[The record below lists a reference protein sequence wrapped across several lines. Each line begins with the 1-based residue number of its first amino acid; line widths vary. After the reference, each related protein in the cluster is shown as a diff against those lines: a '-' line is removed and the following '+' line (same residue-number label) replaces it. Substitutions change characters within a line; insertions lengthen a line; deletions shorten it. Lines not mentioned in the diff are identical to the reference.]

1 MFQKNRTGVLKV
13 YNNLRFAGSFVDK
26 HWEEVIDRQTWREQL
41 ESLESSNDQRT
52 LGLCRWLWRW
62 WGWGGGGTGGSE
74 SPASRVRSPA
84 SRTFVPLCLPTPALH
99 CVAPVFRLIKTIRNP
114 GLTFK
119 LCQNLTFL
127 FIFWSLFWRGDYWVP
142 MKVVTGHD
150 LWRNRIEG
158 ISKFTGINAVFS
170 ALVQIYFLLL
180 PNFLLSIGGC

>member
-52 LGLCRWLWRW
+52 LGLCRWLWFCED
-62 WGWGGGGTGGSE
+62 GGGRQGGQSL
-74 SPASRVRSPA
+74 PLPVYRSPA
-84 SRTFVPLCLPTPALH
+84 SRTFVPLCLPAPTLH
-99 CVAPVFRLIKTIRNP
+99 CVAPVFRLINP

-180 PNFLLSIGGC
+180 PNFL